1 MSGCATKAPSPPWV
15 SGGRFVELPP
25 ALDMR
30 SVHAAARVSLEQQ
43 GYTVESDSVTH
54 TRGEIIARSPV
65 NDSPG
70 FFRSAI
76 VVKTRRDIEGPIRL
90 TVSRWPSES
99 RDHET
104 NSVLL
109 TIVDT
114 LGVRPLPTLEER
126 QRAEAESSRTRE

>member
-1 MSGCATKAPSPPWV
+1 MTTACSSTPSPPWV
-15 SGGRFVELPP
+15 SGGRFVDLPET
-25 ALDMR
+25 LDMR
-30 SVHAAARVSLEQQ
+30 SVHVAARLSLEAQ
-43 GYTVESDSVTH
+43 GYTIESDSVTQ

-65 NDSPG
+65 SDSPG

-104 NSVLL
+104 NATLSM
-109 TIVDT
+109 IVDT

-126 QRAEAESSRTRE
+126 QRAAAQR